1 MTITTKGRYALRILL
16 DLAQQDPAQIVP
28 LGAIA
33 KRQEISNKY
42 LEMIMGMLH
51 KAGLVKSTRGKNG
64 GYQLARRPEEYTIS
78 EILRLTEGNLA
89 SVACLEKGTPDC
101 ERAAECLTL
110 PLWQEL
116 DRMVEEFLGSV
127 TLQDLLQP
135 GGFQGNLRTDG
146 AKK

>member
-16 DLAQQDPAQIVP
+16 DLAQQDPEAIVP
-28 LGAIA
+28 LNAIA

-51 KAGLVKSTRGKNG
+51 KAGIVKSTRGKNG
-64 GYQLARRPEEYTIS
+64 GYQLARRPDAYTVG
-78 EILRLTEGNLA
+78 EILKLTEGSLA
-89 SVACLEKGTPDC
+89 AVACLETEEKGC
-101 ERAAECLTL
+101 ERASECLTL

-116 DRMVEEFLGSV
+116 DRIVEDFLQSV

-135 GGFQGNLRTDG
+135 GGYQR
-146 AKK
+146 KSPR